1 MEHLG
6 VRIPK
11 PLAERAD
18 RLVKKGDR
26 GYTSRADVVS
36 DALRRL
42 LDDIE
47 QKASA

>member
-1 MEHLG
+1 MEHLT

-11 PLAERAD
+11 PLADRAD
-18 RLVKKGDR
+18 KLARRGDR

-42 LDDIE
+42 LDDLE
-47 QKASA
+47 HKATA